1 MVKSCTLPQFRE
13 RALSFSRSYKFK
25 TNPLGHS
32 LEAQR
37 EHEYWRLVT
46 LPECTA
52 PLTQSRTKK

>member
-25 TNPLGHS
+25 TSPLGHS

-46 LPECTA
+46 LPECTK
-52 PLTQSRTKK
+52 T